1 MKDNTTKRA
10 QRTPAEIIAE
20 TEAKL
25 ERLRVK
31 EAKQQ
36 AQSNPTVA
44 ALLEQKAEVQKEIR
58 EAKKVLG
65 SGPQS
70 AEARIAKHEAW
81 IAKIEASVT
90 EAKDVLYTSESRLAE
105 IETHIQA
112 EIASIVSS
120 KEKSAEA

>member
-1 MKDNTTKRA
+1 MNDNSNKRT

-65 SGPQS
+65 NGPQS
-70 AEARIAKHEAW
+70 AEARRAKHEAW
-81 IAKIEASVT
+81 IRRINNDEVAASRT
-90 EAKDVLYTSESRLAE
+90 LETSEQRLAE
-105 IETHIQA
+105 IEQSIQS
-112 EIASIVSS
+112 EVASIVAS

>member
-1 MKDNTTKRA
+1 MKDNSTKRS

-25 ERLRVK
+25 ERLRMK

-36 AQSNPTVA
+36 AQANPAVS
-44 ALLEQKAEVQKEIR
+44 ALLDRKAEIQKDIR

-70 AEARIAKHEAW
+70 AQARLEKHYAW
-81 IAKIEASVT
+81 IDKIQASIGEA
-90 EAKDVLYTSESRLAE
+90 EATLSASQRRIEE
-105 IETHIQA
+105 IDAQIQA
-112 EIASIVSS
+112 EVASVVAS
-120 KEKSAEA
+120 KEMSAEA

>member
-1 MKDNTTKRA
+1 MNDNSNKRT

-65 SGPQS
+65 NGPQS
-70 AEARIAKHEAW
+70 AEARRAKHEAW
-81 IAKIEASVT
+81 IRSINNDEVAASRT
-90 EAKDVLYTSESRLAE
+90 LETSEQRLAE
-105 IETHIQA
+105 IEQSIQS
-112 EIASIVSS
+112 EVASIVAS

>member
-1 MKDNTTKRA
+1 MNDNSNKRT

-65 SGPQS
+65 NGPQS
-70 AEARIAKHEAW
+70 AEARRAKHEAW
-81 IAKIEASVT
+81 IRRINTDEVAASRT
-90 EAKDVLYTSESRLAE
+90 LETSEQRLAE
-105 IETHIQA
+105 IEQSIQS
-112 EIASIVSS
+112 EVASIVAS

>member
-1 MKDNTTKRA
+1 MNDTNSKRT
-10 QRTPAEIIAE
+10 QRTPSEIIAE

-70 AEARIAKHEAW
+70 ASARIAKHEAW
-81 IAKIEASVT
+81 IEKINDSVMEAEDTLSS
-90 EAKDVLYTSESRLAE
+90 SEQRLAE
-105 IETHIQA
+105 IESSIQS
-112 EIASIVSS
+112 EVASIVAS

>member
-1 MKDNTTKRA
+1 MNDNSNKRT

-25 ERLRVK
+25 ERLRMK

-36 AQSNPTVA
+36 AQSDPVVA
-44 ALLEQKAEVQKEIR
+44 GILDQKAEVQKEIR

-70 AEARIAKHEAW
+70 ASARIAKHEAW
-81 IAKIEASVT
+81 IEKINDSVT
-90 EAKDVLYTSESRLAE
+90 EAEDTLFSAE
-105 IETHIQA
+105 TKMEALDQQLRAATETFMAQA
-112 EIASIVSS
+112 
-120 KEKSAEA
+120 EKSAEA

>member
-1 MKDNTTKRA
+1 MNDNSNKRT

-65 SGPQS
+65 NGPQS
-70 AEARIAKHEAW
+70 AEARRAKHEAW
-81 IAKIEASVT
+81 IRRINNDEVAASAT
-90 EAKDVLYTSESRLAE
+90 LRTSEQRLAE
-105 IETHIQA
+105 IEQSIQS
-112 EIASIVSS
+112 EVASIVAS